1 MQVKADRSE
10 VIAPVLPPVIIL
22 PSYWSYWLFLE
33 TLNQVVPGSF
43 PATAVLGLLPLPA
56 VLGPLPL
63 LLSTVDLRSLL
74 ALHRWLQG
82 IKLG

>member
-10 VIAPVLPPVIIL
+10 IIAPVLPPVIIL

-43 PATAVLGLLPLPA
+43 PAMA